1 MGLALLLSFIIL
13 WKHNWIQ
20 KACTAPLVSWT
31 FPYVNKY
38 LSKTAR
44 QYPMHCTRLH
54 KGTAH
59 MYELRSK
66 KPLSLRKVNNKT
78 LDVVVSFDGPWG
90 KEGLTS
96 LEGVFIAIKVHSRCG
111 LRCVAKSLAKV
122 SPQTVTVWTLQL
134 MISENEEQSNWLL
147 ENVIHFHGT
156 WPTMKD
162 EEPPVFWAG
171 LISS

>member
-1 MGLALLLSFIIL
+1 
-13 WKHNWIQ
+13 
-20 KACTAPLVSWT
+20 
-31 FPYVNKY
+31 
-38 LSKTAR
+38 
-44 QYPMHCTRLH
+44 MHCTRLH

-111 LRCVAKSLAKV
+111 LHCVAKSLGKV
-122 SPQTVTVWTLQL
+122 SPQKVSVNPA
-134 MISENEEQSNWLL
+134 MND
-147 ENVIHFHGT
+147 FR
-156 WPTMKD
+156 K
-162 EEPPVFWAG
+162 
-171 LISS
+171 